1 MVNLNTVNGT
11 TESRILPVIHGWSL
25 VSNLHYLRSLYTF
38 GSKCLM
44 TVNALDLF
52 QIICHSI
59 FKDISA
65 KIEELVVKMTT
76 TRSLLGNSFITFFLH
91 ICWQHSHVKFV
102 HFHVLI
108 NCAIV
113 LLYFI
118 LVWFYF
124 VCMIHNCAMRLR
136 QLSPINIHVNGE

>member
-1 MVNLNTVNGT
+1 MMNLNTVNGT
-11 TESRILPVIHGWSL
+11 TKSRILPIIHRC
-25 VSNLHYLRSLYTF
+25 NLHYLRPVYAF

-44 TVNALDLF
+44 TLNALDLF

-65 KIEELVVKMTT
+65 KIEELVVKRTT
-76 TRSLLGNSFITFFLH
+76 TRSLLGNPFITVFLH
-91 ICWQHSHVKFV
+91 ICSQHSQCKFV

-108 NCAIV
+108 NCVIV

-124 VCMIHNCAMRLR
+124 VYMIHNCAMRLR
-136 QLSPINIHVNGE
+136 QLSPMNIHVNGK